1 MYATSQAVCC
11 LLGGSGRHQLFA
23 VPEKK
28 LPALCTSLANRNSV
42 SYTSVILPVS
52 LPMGA

>member
-1 MYATSQAVCC
+1 MHTTSQAVCC

-23 VPEKK
+23 VPQKK

-42 SYTSVILPVS
+42 GYTPVLLPVS
-52 LPMGA
+52 LPLAA